1 MSSEPR
7 NTSPLSDHLSD
18 GMDTLSMRDKA
29 LLKRSVSKHH
39 NNNLKAG
46 YVPVHEQYLHKT
58 GIRGRKTF
66 AFWALMSL
74 LFMLAVGNLILTSTI
89 LGVLRLGQGMENLEL
104 ISEDSTIKFFGD
116 TDLGYIYK
124 SDGKLE
130 GFLEVPIQIVGEN
143 GSIMINIANRSVR
156 NVRANNVLKMSRN
169 ETVFRNVNTFEV
181 KNSNGK
187 SIFRTHKPAWHILTH
202 IQNIQTE
209 MVQTNKIVSPVDDK
223 LILEA
228 KNITLKG
235 TEGTSVEGKEILW
248 SADQNIYLNSVNGSI
263 MLSGKE
269 GVYLD
274 IKRIP
279 IALPKHTDVTGQ
291 YKVCICMPQGKLFRI
306 PVPKNAKE
314 RIFCHHINS
323 LHDPCI

>member
-1 MSSEPR
+1 MSTDLRNVSPSSE
-7 NTSPLSDHLSD
+7 HLSD

-104 ISEDSTIKFFGD
+104 ISEDSTIKFYGD
-116 TDLGYIYK
+116 TDLGYITK
-124 SDGKLE
+124 PDGKLE
-130 GFLEVPIQIVGEN
+130 GFLEVPIEIFGKN
-143 GSIMINIANRSVR
+143 GSILINIANRSSR
-156 NVRANNVLKMSRN
+156 NSRANNMLKMTN
-169 ETVFRNVNTFEV
+169 NGTTFQNVNTFDV
-181 KNSNGK
+181 KNANGK
-187 SIFRTHKPAWHILTH
+187 ILFRITEPSWHILTQM
-202 IQNIQTE
+202 QNIQTE
-209 MVQTNKIVSPVDDK
+209 MVQTNKIVSPVGEK
-223 LILEA
+223 LTIEA

-235 TEGTSVEGKEILW
+235 TEGTTIEGKAIVW
-248 SADQNIYLNSVNGSI
+248 SADQNIYLNSINGSI
-263 MLSGKE
+263 LLSSKK
-269 GVYLD
+269 GVSLD
-274 IKRIP
+274 FMKIP
-279 IALPKHTDVTGQ
+279 IATQKHGEIVGQ

-306 PVPKNAKE
+306 PVSKNKAE
-314 RIFCHHINS
+314 SNYCHHINA